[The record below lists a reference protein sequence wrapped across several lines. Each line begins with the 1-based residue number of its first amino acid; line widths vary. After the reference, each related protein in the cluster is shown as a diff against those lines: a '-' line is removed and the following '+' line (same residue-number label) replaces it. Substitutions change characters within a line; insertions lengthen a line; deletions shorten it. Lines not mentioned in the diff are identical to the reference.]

1 MKRKVNQYLKSVLI
15 TKKRW
20 HELLKERER
29 IADKQNA
36 FAVSD
41 QNNYLISSHDLI
53 EGFQIIKK

>member
-15 TKKRW
+15 TKKEDTIKYAKKRW

-41 QNNYLISSHDLI
+41 QNN
-53 EGFQIIKK
+53 

>member
-15 TKKRW
+15 TKKDAIKYVKKHW

-41 QNNYLISSHDLI
+41 QNN
-53 EGFQIIKK
+53 

>member
-1 MKRKVNQYLKSVLI
+1 MKRKVNQYLKLVLI
-15 TKKRW
+15 TKKEDAIKYAKKRW

-41 QNNYLISSHDLI
+41 QKDKIY
-53 EGFQIIKK
+53 